1 MTRVAGVFLRSHDP
15 EALAAFYGALLG
27 LRFRAL
33 PDGTLHAGR
42 RRGLQVGIQPSRPT
56 PVALRA
62 LGLTLEVPS
71 LDQALAPL
79 LETPLVRGRW
89 ESSEG
94 RFAMVFDPDGN
105 ELCLFERARATRR
118 PRHEAGEAPGDEAGG
133 P

>member
-15 EALAAFYGALLG
+15 AALAAFYGALLG

-71 LDQALAPL
+71 LEQALAPL
-79 LETPLVRGRW
+79 VETPLVRGRW

-105 ELCLFERARATRR
+105 ELCLFERAGAGRKRAAA
-118 PRHEAGEAPGDEAGG
+118 PADPPAG
-133 P
+133 